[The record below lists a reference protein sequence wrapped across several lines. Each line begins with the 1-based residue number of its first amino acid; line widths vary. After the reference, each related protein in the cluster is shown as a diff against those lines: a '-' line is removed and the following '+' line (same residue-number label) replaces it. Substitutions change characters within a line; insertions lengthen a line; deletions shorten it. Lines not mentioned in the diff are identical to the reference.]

1 MRVLHVNAKTVDF
14 GLNTGE
20 IHGNILHVG
29 LAVGTILHALCKI
42 HTKVIDLILYA
53 LKGELH
59 LACDR
64 VPIEDKPI
72 IRVGFPA
79 SPEVVHSRKFWRS
92 RNFSLFFPSKSRL
105 KQTQALKSSL

>member
-20 IHGNILHVG
+20 IYGKILHG
-29 LAVGTILHALCKI
+29 LGQTVGTILQALHKI
-42 HTKVIDLILYA
+42 DTKVIELILYA

-64 VPIEDKPI
+64 VPIADKLI

-79 SPEVVHSRKFWRS
+79 APEVVHSRNYLAFTK
-92 RNFSLFFPSKSRL
+92 LKAFFFFKIS
-105 KQTQALKSSL
+105 A